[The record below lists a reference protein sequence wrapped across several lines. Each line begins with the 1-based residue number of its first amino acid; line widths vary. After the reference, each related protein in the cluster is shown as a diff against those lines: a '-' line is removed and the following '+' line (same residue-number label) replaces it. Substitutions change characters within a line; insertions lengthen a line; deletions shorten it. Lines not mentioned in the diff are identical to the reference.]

1 MLRSTAINTAT
12 ETGYTKAAMIET
24 VVKSMISIP
33 ETTNTLT
40 KGTSG
45 IWASMMISS
54 MGIATDIRSDTTT
67 ATTVG
72 RYALTFM
79 DWMSATIRI
88 ALPAGTRTPT
98 RTPAGDIP
106 TSPKTRAIE
115 TGFRPDDKIWIGT
128 KIFTQIS
135 TMPLKMPTTVIRKA
149 TATRIATRINIAGDL
164 LADTKTLLTGSSD
177 RWQLISPERDRKG
190 HLGGAAAPSPQTQ
203 RTRPKEGRSTF

>member
-24 VVKSMISIP
+24 VVKSMISIL

-54 MGIATDIRSDTTT
+54 MGIATDIRPDTTT

-72 RYALTFM
+72 RFALTFM

-106 TSPKTRAIE
+106 KSHKTQAIE
-115 TGFRPDDKIWIGT
+115 TGFRLGGKIWIGT

-135 TMPLKMPTTVIRKA
+135 TMPMRMPTTAIRRVTEK
-149 TATRIATRINIAGDL
+149 RIATRINTGGDL
-164 LADTKTLLTGSSD
+164 LADTKTL
-177 RWQLISPERDRKG
+177 
-190 HLGGAAAPSPQTQ
+190 
-203 RTRPKEGRSTF
+203 